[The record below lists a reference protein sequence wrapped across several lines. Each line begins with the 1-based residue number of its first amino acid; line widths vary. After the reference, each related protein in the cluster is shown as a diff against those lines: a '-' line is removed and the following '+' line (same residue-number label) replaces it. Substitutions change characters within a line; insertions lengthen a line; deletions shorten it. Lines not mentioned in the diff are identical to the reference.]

1 MRRRLVILALDGLA
15 RLLAWLPLPLALNLG
30 KGLGFL
36 TYLLYGSFTVNRIES
51 FLPGQGRRIG
61 RAHLVHLGMLI
72 FESLRAPYRPQDLA
86 RIEVRGWEHLPTA
99 GGVLLSGHFGNIE
112 LLGSVL
118 GRSGHKVADLA
129 WRAEDPLTQFV
140 DQHRRAYGIKFIY
153 TSGSVHARAR
163 AFLQAERLIAD
174 GYMVAFMIDSG
185 ASGGLE
191 MEFLGRP
198 RKFDLGGEL
207 LARRTQRP
215 LAACFITRTA
225 QGHLAEIHSL
235 PSGEPTRTV
244 VQLLEER
251 TRARP
256 EQYLWFPP
264 MRLA

>member
-30 KGLGFL
+30 KGLGLL
-36 TYLLYGSFTVNRIES
+36 TYLLYGSSTVNRIES

-72 FESLRAPYRPQDLA
+72 FESLRAPYRPRDLA
-86 RIEVRGWEHLPTA
+86 RIEV
-99 GGVLLSGHFGNIE
+99 
-112 LLGSVL
+112 LGSVL

-129 WRAEDPLTQFV
+129 WRAEDALTQFV

-163 AFLQAERLIAD
+163 AFLQAERLIED

-185 ASGGLE
+185 ASGALE

-225 QGHLAEIHSL
+225 QGHLVEILSL

>member
-30 KGLGFL
+30 KGLGLL
-36 TYLLYGSFTVNRIES
+36 TYLLYGSSTVNRIES

-72 FESLRAPYRPQDLA
+72 FESLRAPYRPRDLA
-86 RIEVRGWEHLPTA
+86 RIEVRGREHLPTA

-140 DQHRRAYGIKFIY
+140 DQHRRAYCIKFIY

-163 AFLQAERLIAD
+163 AFLGGRAARSARVSGKPSGRSELAAGRCGLSGD
-174 GYMVAFMIDSG
+174 GG
-185 ASGGLE
+185 AGGLA
-191 MEFLGRP
+191 
-198 RKFDLGGEL
+198 L
-207 LARRTQRP
+207 LLQCPVQSGDAAFVEEAAR
-215 LAACFITRTA
+215 F
-225 QGHLAEIHSL
+225 LAEVGEDRAL
-235 PSGEPTRTV
+235 GPSGPV
-244 VQLLEER
+244 
-251 TRARP
+251 RP
-256 EQYLWFPP
+256 P
-264 MRLA
+264 